1 MAAENFAALPDRGQC
16 SQSPVYRA
24 EVAESNQIAPISDR
38 LSAESPVF
46 TGGYQVKLIT
56 FTARMTAFNRTFPH
70 APYHFDS
77 RG

>member
-1 MAAENFAALPDRGQC
+1 
-16 SQSPVYRA
+16 
-24 EVAESNQIAPISDR
+24 
-38 LSAESPVF
+38 VF